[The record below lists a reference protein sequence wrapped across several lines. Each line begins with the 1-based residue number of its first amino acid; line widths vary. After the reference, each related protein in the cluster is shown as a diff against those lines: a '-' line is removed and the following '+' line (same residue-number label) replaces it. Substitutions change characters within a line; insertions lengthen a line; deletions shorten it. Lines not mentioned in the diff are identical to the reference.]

1 MGLFD
6 KFVSAE
12 VKQRSN
18 TIKIN
23 PYELPD
29 VAAQTIAK
37 ICSIKKN
44 EDEES
49 GELVNFFT
57 SNDNQFINFILENR
71 GSFANIDLWQD
82 LIERIEAIGLELESH
97 ENTAATQ
104 VVVAGGFSAGKSSF
118 LNTISEAGD
127 LLPTGINPVSMISTY
142 LYFSS
147 NTKDIRVSG
156 INQLKAPVQLN
167 LDILQSIKHADDK
180 NNSGKKTATLAS
192 VLSKLLVELPA
203 VNATIDGLCFIDTPG
218 YNNDMSK
225 NVDNGIADK
234 DMATE
239 SFKDG
244 NVLFWIVDAEAG
256 VVNMKDEEMIQN
268 FVDGHDGDCKIVI
281 IFNKADKK
289 RSDIANIV
297 DSAYSALQKK
307 LYAKDIIDILGFTCT
322 EKKILYS
329 KNGYNSINDLL
340 AKVKTAGNG
349 YSTINR
355 LKGEIQDMFSNEIKN
370 QEEGIKYFNGKLK
383 ETNQTKTSNRS
394 AIQGTKDENKNILDA
409 LWTVLVTDYDKYV
422 ESTKKTFEYCN
433 NFRGGW
439 VDFFNEVNNWDTNEH
454 ECFDNTLV
462 PILNRCRNAFNN
474 LDNRYQNWE
483 PENYYLEE
491 YRRKIYN
498 AVKGQFESL
507 EEEASTYLER
517 NDSSIKSFNDSIS
530 QCQSLL
536 SQFNY
541 FFPCV
546 MKALDKDI
554 ERCFKVKNK
563 TVLPNASYEIPS
575 NLDVFYAIN
584 NDDFDSFRLSFA
596 TKDGVDLSDSNAEG
610 YSPFTYAVRMGN
622 TEMVKFFLNHMA
634 DASAL
639 DKRGLNA
646 FHTAAQNHNM
656 TICKMLLNED
666 SSLKDSLTKNG
677 KTATQ
682 VAAESTFTI

>member
-370 QEEGIKYFNGKLK
+370 QEEGIEYYK
-383 ETNQTKTSNRS
+383 EQLQDINKTKTDNREYIINYKS
-394 AIQGTKDENKNILDA
+394 DNQNVIDYIDEVSCKSYDDVLDA
-409 LWTVLVTDYDKYV
+409 ANKYGDMAN
-422 ESTKKTFEYCN
+422 EAINEFI
-433 NFRGGW
+433 
-439 VDFFNEVNNWDTNEH
+439 DFFNECRHW
-454 ECFDNTLV
+454 DNTDHDCWDNTFT
-462 PILNRCRNAFNN
+462 PILDRWGNRIDRKAERIRNFTYYYKTKEWRNQLLGVVKDKFARLEDELSNYLDRNDDTIKGFN
-474 LDNRYQNWE
+474 
-483 PENYYLEE
+483 
-491 YRRKIYN
+491 
-498 AVKGQFESL
+498 ESL
-507 EEEASTYLER
+507 Y
-517 NDSSIKSFNDSIS
+517 K
-530 QCQSLL
+530 CQFLI
-536 SQFNY
+536 SQFND
-541 FFPCV
+541 FFPRV

-554 ERCFKVKNK
+554 NDALTSKNK

-634 DASAL
+634 DASAF

-646 FHTAAQNHNM
+646 FHTAAQNHNVA
-656 TICKMLLNED
+656 ICQMLLKED
-666 SSLKDSLTKNG
+666 PSLKDSLTRDGKN
-677 KTATQ
+677 AMQ
-682 VAAESTFTI
+682 VAAETTFTI